1 MRSTLLL
8 NLFSTATVSAS
19 ADFSQSH
26 ASDTNNNNDHANKN
40 KRAGLRGLANGWQ
53 KIPGRASPFVTKE
66 IVDAIFEEEEG
77 GEGEDGGKNIVLLYE
92 EEEEGDEDEVV
103 AILFKNIEDE
113 DEFVAG
119 LVNEGHD
126 ATKTTVRWEKNPKRK
141 GGPKKKDMGSWSVS
155 GTTSIDKADKASDAA
170 DEDHKGKQRG
180 PKKRGQG
187 TKHTKMEA
195 NSPLDT
201 PPPTANK
208 VSPPLAPSPTGIAYA
223 ENTRIDT
230 VDAITAPSSPST
242 ATEAETTVTLP
253 TIDDAFT
260 WTDSDTTTTCP
271 PHYDS
276 STTYAVGDV
285 IEEYSR
291 IYQCQSP
298 PYEAYCNIVE
308 LNESWDDI
316 EKSLWKGAWVNV
328 GDCEKVAKVVEAA
341 AEAQIATDTDMTIE
355 ASSSQIPP
363 CPSDYD
369 TSKRNYIA
377 GDQVTVKSHI
387 FKCSEETVYEIY
399 CNIAVWND
407 DLLVQNEN
415 AKDMWTDAWKDVG
428 ECAPT
433 QEELMEE
440 AAGN

>member
-8 NLFSTATVSAS
+8 NLISTATAS
-19 ADFSQSH
+19 AAADLSQSH
-26 ASDTNNNNDHANKN
+26 ASDTNKNSDHANKK
-40 KRAGLRGLANGWQ
+40 KRGGLRGLANGWQ
-53 KIPGRASPFVTKE
+53 KIPGRSSPFVTKE
-66 IVDAIFEEEEG
+66 IVDAIFEEEG
-77 GEGEDGGKNIVLLYE
+77 GGQDDGNNIVLLYE
-92 EEEEGDEDEVV
+92 EEEEGEEDEVV

-126 ATKTTVRWEKNPKRK
+126 AEKATVRWEKKSKKK
-141 GGPKKKDMGSWSVS
+141 GGQRKNDKVSWSVS
-155 GTTSIDKADKASDAA
+155 EATSVDEASDAT
-170 DEDHKGKQRG
+170 DEDHRGKKRG

-195 NSPLDT
+195 KSPLDT
-201 PPPTANK
+201 PHSTANNA
-208 VSPPLAPSPTGIAYA
+208 SPTLAPSPDVIAYV
-223 ENTRIDT
+223 ENNRIDA
-230 VDAITAPSSPST
+230 DAITAPPPSSPPTTTQVET
-242 ATEAETTVTLP
+242 ATLP
-253 TIDDAFT
+253 TIDDLST
-260 WTDSDTTTTCP
+260 WTDSDTTAICP

-298 PYEAYCNIVE
+298 PYEAYCNIVD

-328 GDCEKVAKVVEAA
+328 GDCEKVAKVEA
-341 AEAQIATDTDMTIE
+341 AEAPIAIDTDTTIE
-355 ASSSQIPP
+355 ASSSRIPP
-363 CPSDYD
+363 CPSNYD
-369 TSKRNYIA
+369 NSKRNYIA
-377 GDQVTVKSHI
+377 GDRVTVKSHI
-387 FKCSEETVYEIY
+387 FKCSEETGYEIY

-407 DLLVQNEN
+407 DLSVQNEN
-415 AKDMWTDAWKDVG
+415 AKDMWTDAWEDVG

-440 AAGN
+440 EAAAGN